1 MTPDELGI
9 EGLAEYLHLDPAQ
22 VARLADRGKLP
33 GRKVGGHWRFART
46 EINQWLERRIG
57 ASTED
62 ELLQM
67 EDMLSRNP
75 GAAAEPDISIAELLP
90 VEAIAAPLVAKTRGS
105 VITAMCEVAAQT
117 GWLWEP
123 DKMAEAV
130 RAREDLLSTALDN
143 GVALLH
149 PRRPLPN
156 LLSQGFLSAGRQRP
170 RHSLRRAAESSPT
183 FSF

>member
-75 GAAAEPDISIAELLP
+75 ALP
-90 VEAIAAPLVAKTRGS
+90 PN
-105 VITAMCEVAAQT
+105 QT
-117 GWLWEP
+117 SQSP
-123 DKMAEAV
+123 
-130 RAREDLLSTALDN
+130 SCS
-143 GVALLH
+143 
-149 PRRPLPN
+149 PSRP
-156 LLSQGFLSAGRQRP
+156 
-170 RHSLRRAAESSPT
+170 SPPPWWPKPADR
-183 FSF
+183 